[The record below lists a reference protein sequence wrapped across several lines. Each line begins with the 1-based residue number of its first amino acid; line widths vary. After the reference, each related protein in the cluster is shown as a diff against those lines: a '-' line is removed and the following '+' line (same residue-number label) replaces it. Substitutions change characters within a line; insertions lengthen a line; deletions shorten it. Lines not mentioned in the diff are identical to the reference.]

1 MSRLTAYLH
10 PKCSTC
16 ERARRWLQQRG
27 VDFVEKDIRATAP
40 SPAELRT
47 MLAALGGKRGKLFNT
62 SGLEYRDQGL
72 AAKLPGLDDAGALAL
87 LAGNGMLVKRPFVL
101 GPGVALVGF
110 DEKAWAAALAQ
121 AGRKG

>member
-1 MSRLTAYLH
+1 MSRLIAYLH

-16 ERARRWLQQRG
+16 ERARQWLRRRG
-27 VDFVEKDIRATAP
+27 VDFAEKDIRATPP

-47 MLAALGGKRGKLFNT
+47 MLAALGGKRGRLFNT
-62 SGLEYRDQGL
+62 SGLEYRALGL

-87 LAGNGMLVKRPFVL
+87 LAGSGMLVKRPFLL

-110 DEKAWAAALAQ
+110 DEKAWAAALAP
-121 AGRKG
+121 A

>member
-16 ERARRWLQQRG
+16 ERARRWLQHHG
-27 VDFVEKDIRATAP
+27 VDFVEKDIRATPPA
-40 SPAELRT
+40 PAELRT

-62 SGLEYRDQGL
+62 SGLEYRGLGL
-72 AAKLPGLDDAGALAL
+72 AAQLPGMDDATALTL
-87 LAGNGMLVKRPFVL
+87 LAGSGMLVKRPFLL

-110 DEKAWAAALAQ
+110 DEKAWTAAVAQ

>member
-16 ERARRWLQQRG
+16 ERARRWLQARR
-27 VDFVEKDIRATAP
+27 VAFVEKDIRTTPP

-47 MLAALGGKRGKLFNT
+47 MLAALGGERRRLFNT
-62 SGLEYRDQGL
+62 SGLEYRGQGL
-72 AAKLPGLDDAGALAL
+72 AARLPALNDAEALGL

-101 GPGVALVGF
+101 GPGVGLVGF
-110 DEKAWAAALAQ
+110 DETAWAVTLGA
-121 AGRKG
+121 R

>member
-16 ERARRWLQQRG
+16 ERARRWLQAHG
-27 VDFVEKDIRATAP
+27 VGFVEKDIRATPP

-62 SGLEYRDQGL
+62 SGLEYRGL
-72 AAKLPGLDDAGALAL
+72 GLSVKLPGLDDAAALAL
-87 LAGNGMLVKRPFVL
+87 LAGSGMLVKRPFL
-101 GPGVALVGF
+101 IGPEVGLVGF
-110 DEKAWAAALAQ
+110 DEKAWAAALL
-121 AGRKG
+121 RT

>member
-16 ERARRWLQQRG
+16 ERARRWLRARG
-27 VDFVEKDIRATAP
+27 VDFVEKDIRTTPP
-40 SPAELRT
+40 SPAELHT

-62 SGLEYRDQGL
+62 SGLEYRGQGL
-72 AAKLPGLDDAGALAL
+72 AAKLPGMGDAEALAL
-87 LAGNGMLVKRPFVL
+87 LAGSGMLVKRPFML

-110 DEKAWAAALAQ
+110 EEKAWAAVLAK
-121 AGRKG
+121 A